1 MLARRSSNQRRLS
14 FFSLVL
20 KSMATSALTNPEA
33 RIVSLADADLHGL
46 EELFDEQCSE
56 WLSLLGWDYTGASRL
71 VRDVARRRELA
82 GVVAV
87 SGDVIVGFAFYVAE
101 GSRCSIGDIYVS
113 NRWRGLGIDRQMTIG
128 MLQAI
133 EQLPR
138 QRRTESQ
145 CVSIDNHAATEV
157 FLARGFE
164 RFDRAFMRVDL
175 TSPAGESKTGSGRR
189 RTEPEIELRAWEE
202 TDFSRAV
209 RVIHRSHRDEHDSRI
224 NSQYRTE
231 EGCAELLSILTE
243 SIWCGSF
250 MRRVSRVAVDRAT
263 GNPLGVLIASRIS
276 ARIGH
281 LGQISV
287 LPRYQG
293 LGIGRRL
300 IGAAL
305 SDFRQLG
312 FDSAT
317 LAVTTA
323 NAGAVHLYQSCGF
336 DTIHE
341 FPVFFNEHG

>member
-1 MLARRSSNQRRLS
+1 
-14 FFSLVL
+14 
-20 KSMATSALTNPEA
+20 MATSALTNPEA
-33 RIVSLADADLHGL
+33 RIVSLADAELRGL

-82 GVVAV
+82 GVVAL
-87 SGDVIVGFAFYVAE
+87 SGDVTVGFAFYVAE

-113 NRWRGLGIDRQMTIG
+113 SPWRGLGIDRQMTIG

-145 CVSIDNHAATEV
+145 CVSIDNQASTEV
-157 FLARGFE
+157 FLERGFE

-175 TSPAGESKTGSGRR
+175 KFPPEKVQTAPGRR
-189 RTEPEIELRAWEE
+189 RGPEPDIELRAWEE
-202 TDFSRAV
+202 SDFARAV
-209 RVIHRSHRDEHDSRI
+209 RVIQRSHRNEHDSRI

-300 IGAAL
+300 ISAAL
-305 SDFRQLG
+305 SDFQQLG
-312 FDSAT
+312 FDSVT

-336 DTIHE
+336 YTIHE
-341 FPVFFNEHG
+341 FPVFFSEQA